1 MNVNNTRKRKRNHNW
16 NNKDLPSPKRA
27 RLSKKVSFKNTPNVK
42 NLNISNNAINYRKAV
57 QPSALTRESE
67 NIEHMIQKAIRQKRG
82 NTKVYRN
89 KIRNNLKSQNK
100 LFKE

>member
-1 MNVNNTRKRKRNHNW
+1 MNVNSTRKRNRNW
-16 NNKDLPSPKRA
+16 NTVSSSPKRA

-42 NLNISNNAINYRKAV
+42 NLNISNEAREYRKAV

-67 NIEHMIQKAIRQKRG
+67 NIEHLIQKAIRQKRG